1 MIRLSEFRRHYSG
14 NCMGL
19 TQMRC
24 ICVHPLGPL
33 CCAICH
39 IPTQGLF
46 FHLNTGFCHVHQL
59 QPFSFFS
66 FAIPIAYSLLDITI
80 IFVTLKNSIF
90 LGPSSHWLIPFPSF
104 ITKFLEIVVC
114 TLCHQFL
121 FSKSLLN
128 TWRMLSSLLHQD
140 CACWGPHDWLIVMFN
155 CHILIS
161 IFFDLLSAFDPFD
174 NCFSIKHFFQFSSW
188 TPGFFISLLPL
199 LLSFFFLFLLFL
211 TS

>member
-24 ICVHPLGPL
+24 ICVHPLGSL

-90 LGPSSHWLIPFPSF
+90 LGPSSHWLITFPSF

-121 FSKSLLN
+121 FSKSLAGISLGFSD
-128 TWRMLSSLLHQD
+128 LQPSSLYGLF
-140 CACWGPHDWLIVMFN
+140 ASGVLGSNNSYTF
-155 CHILIS
+155 CHSDHYKMYI
-161 IFFDLLSAFDPFD
+161 
-174 NCFSIKHFFQFSSW
+174 
-188 TPGFFISLLPL
+188 
-199 LLSFFFLFLLFL
+199 
-211 TS
+211 